1 MHDIRSVVI
10 VGANL
15 AGMTA
20 ARELAG
26 RVSARVYEPG
36 VALEWLPNIHELLSG
51 LKRPHNLRVERGPL
65 LARCGHD
72 WLRQRVVHID
82 AHAHEL
88 TLDDGTIQ
96 PFSRV
101 IVAVGGVHQSFGI
114 EGTEDYAMPF
124 KSVAD
129 CRRIAVRLQQL
140 ASRAGPM
147 RVVVV
152 GAGIEGVEALGELL
166 RMYGRRPGFS
176 VDVID
181 ARDRVLRELP
191 AGVDATVRGH
201 CQRWPVTFHLGS
213 RVAGVDA
220 ESVRLDSGATLA
232 ADLVIWT
239 GGVGP
244 HPLLRDSHL
253 CDPTGFAPVSAA
265 LHSDHAE
272 GVYVVGDAIS
282 TVAGQPMLRQA
293 YHAIDMGRLAA
304 RNVLAA
310 RAGRPLTPF
319 RPAPK
324 PQLVTF
330 GDLDTFLVSGHRVL
344 ASPALRVLK
353 EAIYQAGIAG
363 FDRRRV
369 DRRLWGLWRRVLD
382 SGIDGVIDS
391 LRHPAGL
398 LGWPRFRV
406 LE

>member
-20 ARELAG
+20 ARALAG
-26 RVSARVYEPG
+26 RVSAKVYEPAA
-36 VALEWLPNIHELLSG
+36 ALEWLPNIHELLSG

-65 LARCGHD
+65 LARCGHE
-72 WLRQRVVHID
+72 WHRQRVNHID
-82 AHAHEL
+82 AHRHEL
-88 TLDDGTIQ
+88 TLDDGSVQ

-101 IVAVGGVHQSFGI
+101 IVAVGGVHQSFGV
-114 EGTEDYAMPF
+114 EGSDLHAMPF

-129 CRRIAVRLQQL
+129 CQHIAVRLQQL
-140 ASRAGPM
+140 AGRAGPM

-166 RMYGRRPGFS
+166 RMVGRRPGFS

-191 AGVDATVRGH
+191 AGVDASVREH
-201 CQRWPVTFHLGS
+201 CRHWPVQFHLGT
-213 RVAGVDA
+213 RVAAMDA
-220 ESVRLDSGATLA
+220 ESVQLANGTRLA

-244 HPLLRDSHL
+244 HPLLRASHL

-282 TVAGQPMLRQA
+282 TVAGQPLPRQA

-310 RAGRPLTPF
+310 RAGRTLMPF

-330 GDLDTFLVSGHRVL
+330 GELDTYLVTGPRVL

-353 EAIYQAGIAG
+353 EAVYQAGIAS

-369 DRRLWGLWRRVLD
+369 DRRAWGLWRRVLD
-382 SGIDGVIDS
+382 SGIDGAIDS